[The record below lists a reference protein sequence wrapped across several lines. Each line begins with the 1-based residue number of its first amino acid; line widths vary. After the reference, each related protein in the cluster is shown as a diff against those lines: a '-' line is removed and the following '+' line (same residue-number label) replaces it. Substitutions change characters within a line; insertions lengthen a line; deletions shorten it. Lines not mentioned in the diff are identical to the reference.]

1 MMTDYLNQP
10 AGETQMT
17 ATRNQTQQAAYMQ
30 GARDA
35 YDRKPMS
42 RGWVQSLVP
51 GTSSAYKAGYK
62 AAKN

>member
-1 MMTDYLNQP
+1 
-10 AGETQMT
+10 MT

-51 GTSSAYKAGYK
+51 GTSSAYKAGYQ

>member
-1 MMTDYLNQP
+1 MTP
-10 AGETQMT
+10 
-17 ATRNQTQQAAYMQ
+17 TRTMSQQAAYMQ

-35 YDRKPMS
+35 HDRKPMS

-51 GTSSAYKAGYK
+51 GTSSAYKAGYQ

>member
-1 MMTDYLNQP
+1 MT
-10 AGETQMT
+10 T
-17 ATRNQTQQAAYMQ
+17 TRNQTQHNAYMK

-35 YDRKPMS
+35 HDRKPMS

-51 GTSSAYKAGYK
+51 GVSSSYKAGYQ